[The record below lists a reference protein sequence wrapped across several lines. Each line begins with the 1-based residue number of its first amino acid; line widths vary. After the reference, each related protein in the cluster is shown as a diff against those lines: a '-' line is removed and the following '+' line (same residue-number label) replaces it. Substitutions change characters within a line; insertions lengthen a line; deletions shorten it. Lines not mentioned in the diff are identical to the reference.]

1 MKLKLLAAF
10 IFTLA
15 TGSLA
20 ARQQRC
26 YDCRSRGPLGDC
38 RDPFYTTANS
48 TVPQAKQSPDIKAL
62 PCASGWCKK
71 FVGNI
76 DVLSDRG
83 DQGGLVERGC
93 LGGGPEDKKSR
104 CFDLPAYKNGIPG
117 TLCICRG
124 DLCNNSSTHR
134 AHLLMLASLVT
145 LASCRTLY

>member
-1 MKLKLLAAF
+1 MWFNSVA
-10 IFTLA
+10 FTLLFTVGA
-15 TGSLA
+15 MGA
-20 ARQQRC
+20 KQQRC

-76 DVLSDRG
+76 DALADKG

-93 LGGGPEDKKSR
+93 LGGGPEDEKSR

-124 DLCNNSSTHR
+124 DLCNSSTS
-134 AHLLMLASLVT
+134 LKPLIPFVVSLAILGTYWT
-145 LASCRTLY
+145 LN